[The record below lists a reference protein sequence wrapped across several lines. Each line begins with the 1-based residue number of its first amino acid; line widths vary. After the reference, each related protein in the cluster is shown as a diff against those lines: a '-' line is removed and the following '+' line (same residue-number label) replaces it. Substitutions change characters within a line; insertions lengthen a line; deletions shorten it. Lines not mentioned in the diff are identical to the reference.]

1 MDNARR
7 RFKENVELL
16 TKHDPALAVMGDRDW
31 TNACDNE
38 FIQRMAK
45 KLWLFDYTEHDVE
58 LITKAVKGYLKV
70 LEHRAKAQP
79 VERGNRIVKGE
90 ITSLKKSCDHPD
102 CRRHWYMNVR
112 DQNHSLVYT
121 PIPDTLLPE
130 NPKDLV
136 GQYVEFYAFVTVSVR
151 DHTFGF
157 AHRPKL
163 MTIKEDSHAH

>member
-1 MDNARR
+1 
-7 RFKENVELL
+7 
-16 TKHDPALAVMGDRDW
+16 
-31 TNACDNE
+31 
-38 FIQRMAK
+38 MAK

>member
-7 RFKENVELL
+7 RFRDNVALL
-16 TKHDPALAVMGDRDW
+16 TKHDPDLAVMGDREW

-45 KLWLFDYTEHDVE
+45 KLWLFDYNDRDIE

-79 VERGNRIVKGE
+79 VQRGNRVIHGE
-90 ITSLKKSCDHPD
+90 VTSLKKSCDHPN
-102 CRRHWYMNVR
+102 CRKHWYMNVR
-112 DQNHSLVYT
+112 DENHSLVYT
-121 PIPDTLLPE
+121 PIPEDLLPE

-136 GQYVEFYAFVTVSVR
+136 GRQVSFYAFVSASAR
-151 DHTFGF
+151 DNTFGF

-163 MTIKEDSHAH
+163 MTIKEEQHAS